1 MRLGVK
7 SHGLTVVMYLQGSI
21 RVLNMKVMYL
31 FYRKFMLIGLIV
43 SPFLTLNVVAQET
56 MDIVRDEGGKPD
68 FSGIYQWPLQLDH
81 DEDGGSS
88 ATIFDRKY
96 FPPLLEG
103 GEDFLEPRTGDPRH
117 DEPRNFCM
125 PSGFPSGILSAYA
138 MRWQQSEDYL
148 IMIHEFQ
155 AMTRIIPLDGRDHR
169 DYIEP
174 SFYGDPVGHWEG
186 DTLVIETT
194 NFKRWVL
201 DDYFYTDSNEYRMH
215 SDALTTIERIKWKT
229 ADAISY
235 ELTINDPKIFTRPWS
250 QEFEIQSKPEWDAA
264 GIVEYVCQEN
274 NRCPGGVCEN

>member
-1 MRLGVK
+1 MKLTNKLSGRSEVVGLALGV
-7 SHGLTVVMYLQGSI
+7 
-21 RVLNMKVMYL
+21 L
-31 FYRKFMLIGLIV
+31 FCFSVG
-43 SPFLTLNVVAQET
+43 AQESFE
-56 MDIVRDEGGKPD
+56 IARNAAGKPD
-68 FSGIYQWPLQLDH
+68 FSGIHNWPLQLDH

-155 AMTRIIPLDGRDHR
+155 RMIRIIPLDGRDHR

-186 DTLVIETT
+186 DTLVIETK

-201 DDYFYTDSNEYRMH
+201 DDYFYTDPNEYRMH
-215 SDALTTIERIKWKT
+215 SDALTTIERIKWKS

-235 ELTINDPKIFTRPWS
+235 ELTLDDPKIFTRPWS
-250 QEFEIQSKPEWDAA
+250 QEFEIQTRPEWDEAV
-264 GIVEYVCQEN
+264 IVEYVCQEN
-274 NRCPGGVCEN
+274 NRCPGGVCDN

>member
-1 MRLGVK
+1 MQF
-7 SHGLTVVMYLQGSI
+7 MYTLSI
-21 RVLNMKVMYL
+21 RS
-31 FYRKFMLIGLIV
+31 RLIGLAFSV
-43 SPFLTLNVVAQET
+43 LLCFSAGAQES
-56 MDIVRDEGGKPD
+56 VEVARDAVGKPN
-68 FSGIYQWPLQLDH
+68 FSGIYQWPVQLDY

-96 FPPLLEG
+96 FPPLLED

-138 MRWQQSEDYL
+138 MRWQQSEGYL

-155 AMTRIIPLDGRDHR
+155 AMTRIIPLDGRAHR

-186 DTLVIETT
+186 DTLIIETT

-201 DDYFYTDSNEYRMH
+201 DDYFYTDTNEYRMH
-215 SDALTTIERIKWKT
+215 SDALTTIERIKWKST
-229 ADAISY
+229 DALSY
-235 ELTINDPKIFTRPWS
+235 ELTIQDPKIFTKTWS
-250 QEFEIQSKPEWDAA
+250 QEFEIQSKPEWDSA

-274 NRCPGGVCEN
+274 NRCPGGICQN